1 MAFELDGTEWRITH
15 VGDTALVEGRPP
27 TVRFDDGAIGGL
39 ATVNRYRGSYRLDG
53 DVLTVGPVMSTRM
66 AGPPEAMEQED
77 RWLAALREPSTL
89 RMDGD
94 VLVMTHADGAES
106 RLVRIGAT
114 VTVNGT
120 VGYRARIAML
130 PGSVM
135 TVTLED
141 TSRADT
147 PAVRIAEQ
155 IIDDPGQVPVP
166 FVLEVDPAAVPATA
180 RLALRA
186 RIEVDGELRWTT
198 DTHHAV
204 DLDAEPQPHDLVL
217 RQVGG

>member
-1 MAFELDGTEWRITH
+1 MAFILDGTEWRATELA
-15 VGDTALVEGRPP
+15 GAPLVDGRPP
-27 TVRFDDGAIGGL
+27 TARFDDGAIGGL

-53 DVLTVGPVMSTRM
+53 DVLMVGPLMSTRM
-66 AGPPEAMEQED
+66 AGPPEAMAQED

-94 VLVMTHADGAES
+94 VLVMTHADGTES

-114 VTVNGT
+114 VTIPGT
-120 VGYRARIAML
+120 VTYRARIAML
-130 PGSVM
+130 PRSVV

-141 TSRADT
+141 TSRADA
-147 PAVRIAEQ
+147 PATRIAEQ
-155 IIDDPGQVPVP
+155 VITDPGQVPVP
-166 FVLEVDPAAVPATA
+166 FELEVDPAAVPANA

-186 RIEVDGELRWTT
+186 RIDVDGELRWTT
-198 DTHHAV
+198 DAHHPV